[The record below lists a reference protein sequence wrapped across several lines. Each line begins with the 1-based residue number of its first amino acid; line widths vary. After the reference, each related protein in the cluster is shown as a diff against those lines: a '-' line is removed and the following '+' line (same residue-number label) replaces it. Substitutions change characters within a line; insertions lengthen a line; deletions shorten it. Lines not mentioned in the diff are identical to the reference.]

1 MGDMGQDPRLR
12 DALKYLSENYPDFTV
27 GNDASVNGLSLSKQ
41 KFSRLSKKRNRIY
54 NVNIS
59 KCDFENIA
67 FTGSHFTNVYM
78 ENSHVY
84 EGSLAA
90 SDFYHI
96 IAEHENT
103 FEGSSFSQSNF
114 TSCKINEARFVGSGF
129 MQAFFNKSTL
139 SQCVFQSS
147 TLESCRFE
155 HCKLINVD
163 MGGTNVE
170 YVDLLDNE
178 ICNAIFPFYQFAYV
192 IGAADLIAERNNS
205 IFLRAGKN
213 KVDLSEYME
222 QIDNLLL
229 YYYDKGNFFP
239 ACNLSIAKRDFDNAK
254 EMLLSGINIA
264 LEQLDFRMIM
274 HYCKLAQRHSLL
286 DEITRQRIWKKVDSY
301 LMVGSIPPERL
312 NDCIIHAGNIKN
324 IIYSGSRNSVCYMM
338 SIRTNVRRDNEAG
351 TQYVNDLCNR
361 INNAL
366 SVCGENQDGFNVSVS
381 NFSPY
386 EIYIAVVTT
395 VDALVGIAGLIWA
408 IISDNKA
415 SKSKKTH
422 MAGKDLLSVDA
433 ELYKEYIDTKIKLY
447 KMQLQELN
455 HHYARKQLDIRI
467 EEITQ
472 KLSTDIEELYDQDV
486 MIFKKENKKGDD

>member
-1 MGDMGQDPRLR
+1 MGNIGQDPRLKE
-12 DALKYLSENYPDFTV
+12 ALKYLAKNYPDFAV
-27 GNDASVNGLSLSKQ
+27 SNDASVNGISLSNQ
-41 KFSRLSKKRNRIY
+41 KLSRLSKKRNCIHNA
-54 NVNIS
+54 NVIE
-59 KCDFENIA
+59 CDFINIA
-67 FTGSHFTNVYM
+67 FTGSHFTNVYI

-96 IAEHENT
+96 VAEHGNT
-103 FEGSSFSQSNF
+103 FDGSSFSQSSF
-114 TSCKINEARFVGSGF
+114 TNCKINEARFVGSGF
-129 MQAFFNKSTL
+129 MQAFFNKCTL
-139 SQCVFQSS
+139 SHCIFQSS
-147 TLESCRFE
+147 TLENCRFV
-155 HCKLINVD
+155 HCQLSNVD

-192 IGAADLIAERNNS
+192 IGAADLIVQQNDS
-205 IFLRAGKN
+205 IYLRVGENTIA
-213 KVDLSEYME
+213 LSEYIE

-239 ACNLSIAKRDFDNAK
+239 ACNLNIAKRDFDNAK
-254 EMLLSGINIA
+254 EALLSGVNIA

-274 HYCKLAQRHSLL
+274 HYCRLAQRHDLL
-286 DEITRQRIWKKVDSY
+286 DELTRQRIWKKVDSY
-301 LMVGSIPPERL
+301 LTGGDIPPERL
-312 NDCIIHAGNIKN
+312 NDCIIHSGKIKN
-324 IIYSGSRNSVCYMM
+324 IIYSGSRNSVRYML
-338 SIRTNVRRDNEAG
+338 SIRTNVKRDNTAG

-361 INNAL
+361 LNNAL
-366 SVCGENQDGFNVSVS
+366 SVCNENQEGFNVSVS

-395 VDALVGIAGLIWA
+395 VEALAGVAGLVWA

-415 SKSKKTH
+415 SKKQNSH
-422 MAGKDLLSVDA
+422 MADKDLLSVDT
-433 ELYKEYIDTKIKLY
+433 ELYKDYIDTKINLY

-455 HHYARKQLDIRI
+455 RHYAGKRLDTRI

-472 KLSTDIEELYDQDV
+472 QLSTDIEELYDQDI
-486 MIFKKENKKGDD
+486 MIFKKKNKNGND